1 MSGLSRDK
9 EKTVS
14 SKDCLKTHV
23 KYKVLDYL
31 GATFSDGEA
40 WKIHEDD
47 ESPNIL
53 GEGRKEVEKKKKR
66 EKRESKRLNMLPVDR
81 RTQGMCLFF
90 HINQMLLVIIPI
102 HWPDKTKV
110 TLFWL
115 CLKARKPRPA
125 ISL

>member
-53 GEGRKEVEKKKKR
+53 GEGRKEGEKKKKER
-66 EKRESKRLNMLPVDR
+66 EEREQE
-81 RTQGMCLFF
+81 T
-90 HINQMLLVIIPI
+90 
-102 HWPDKTKV
+102 
-110 TLFWL
+110 
-115 CLKARKPRPA
+115 
-125 ISL
+125 